1 MTDPSMWESDESITE
16 KHSRSNFTILEE
28 SHRVRT
34 IEFREISVG
43 AMKKYDYYLVKK
55 SSK

>member
-16 KHSRSNFTILEE
+16 HYG
-28 SHRVRT
+28 VRT